1 MTTAADTGTSTD
13 LELRAPAIPSIRDLP
28 NGVPALLEQGYV
40 AFDPTMDLAEALEM
54 TLGPGVEIRVGDLD
68 RLKVPAAEISGFM
81 VPDPDTGKDTL
92 VTELIGIPVAL
103 DARRS
108 YWVSSEANGSAPD
121 CYSRDLKVGIGMYGP
136 GSEANPSGECK
147 ACPMSQIGS
156 ANKGTAAS
164 ACKEQKL
171 IFLLSGDVILPYM
184 LIVPPG
190 SLQNFKAFGMT
201 LFKRRVRGHER
212 GTVDPTTGRPQ
223 FGSAW
228 SAVELAI
235 TLEKNQNKVGQKYNQ
250 LAFKINRRLDPDELA
265 VVDLYARFMEG
276 VIASQA
282 DQLDNVGDDSDAPGM
297 ATASAAGY
305 DDEGLPEDDVELPTA
320 RGAKG
325 KSGR

>member
-1 MTTAADTGTSTD
+1 MTTTAETTADTGTSTD

-28 NGVPALLEQGYV
+28 GGVPALLSQGYV
-40 AFDPTMDLAEALEM
+40 AFDPTMDIAEALEM
-54 TLGPGVEIRVGDLD
+54 ALGPGVEIRVGDLD
-68 RLKVPAAEISGFM
+68 RLKVPADGINGFM

-92 VTELIGIPVAL
+92 VDELVGIPVGL

-108 YWVSSEANGSAPD
+108 YWVSDQANGSAPD
-121 CYSRDLKVGIGMYGP
+121 CQSRDLKIGVGMYGP
-136 GSEANPSGECK
+136 GSEGNPTGECGR
-147 ACPMSQIGS
+147 CPMAAIGS

-171 IFLLSGDVILPYM
+171 VFLLSGDVILPYM

-201 LFKRRVRGHER
+201 LFKRRVRGVER
-212 GTVDPTTGRPQ
+212 GVDATGKPQ

-228 SAVELAI
+228 SAVEIAVS
-235 TLEKNQNKVGQKYNQ
+235 LEKDQNKVGQKYNK
-250 LAFKINRRLDPDELA
+250 LAFRINRRLEPDEQA

-282 DQLDNVGDDSDAPGM
+282 DQLDAVAADAADVNGGGAV
-297 ATASAAGY
+297 ATDGL
-305 DDEGLPEDDVELPTA
+305 DDEGLPEDDVPA
-320 RGAKG
+320 PPSKASKG
-325 KSGR
+325 R